1 MQALQHRHQGNC
13 EGADVE
19 TVVQKYYH
27 INIGEDNFEYLG
39 SPDHKRWMS
48 IKGEKPA
55 DENQDAA

>member
-1 MQALQHRHQGNC
+1 MVYKHKSPTRPRHPLQDN
-13 EGADVE
+13 
-19 TVVQKYYH
+19 H